1 MDDKPPAQKKDE
13 LEIESL
19 KKTTRIFLDDALSA
33 KPIPKKATTSV
44 TGQVDERK
52 ATGPIMGIPTHT
64 APIPQTIRL
73 KRPSTSPIVISPP
86 DITTAPTVVK
96 VVHPKPPTSPVAE
109 TPTVIKKT
117 IPPGSLQETS
127 RIILELGPQAA
138 DLRQKTG
145 PVPSVSSTEPTP
157 GPKTIR
163 LKRPSTIMPVSPVE
177 EKQKQA
183 PSVPP
188 AAEPSRTSAGATKD
202 IQTAKKSETAKIEL
216 PKDTEY
222 QTSATQRKTIK
233 IKRTD
238 RNAISR
244 TATAARQTLAGLPG
258 RTPELGTVEAKP
270 QAEAAIQ
277 SRGEAKEELA
287 SKAPILEEPL
297 PVFSVLAGLAVVCL
311 ALLVYLLAAQAFG
324 PKLFLPVPSGLF

>member
-1 MDDKPPAQKKDE
+1 MDDKPPVQKKDA

-96 VVHPKPPTSPVAE
+96 VVHHKPPTSPVAE

-117 IPPGSLQETS
+117 IPPASLQETS

-138 DLRQKTG
+138 DLRPKTG
-145 PVPSVSSTEPTP
+145 PLPSVSSTEPTP

-177 EKQKQA
+177 AKQA

-188 AAEPSRTSAGATKD
+188 AAEPGRTAAGAPKD

-244 TATAARQTLAGLPG
+244 TTTAARQTLAGLPG
-258 RTPELGTVEAKP
+258 RTPALGTAEAKP
-270 QAEAAIQ
+270 QPAEAIQ
-277 SRGEAKEELA
+277 SRDEAKEELA

-297 PVFSVLAGLAVVCL
+297 PVFSILAGLAVVCL
-311 ALLVYLLAAQAFG
+311 ALLVYLLASQAFG